1 MYLTDKPALPFDLPD
16 GDPAEQTGCGADAPP
31 GVIGAVIPE
40 SLNAPAK
47 VAVFR

>member
-1 MYLTDKPALPFDLPD
+1 MITTSPGDRAGTGTRSAQARNATPFI
-16 GDPAEQTGCGADAPP
+16 APP